1 MNATADSLL
10 LVQGAYDYLVDEITS
25 SRIRTGARLSENRI
39 ASDLGISR
47 TPVREALQ
55 RLEQEG
61 LVRRG
66 SNARFTVAQPTIQEA
81 EEACD
86 LLVLLDTYLARRASE
101 RMSAEQKAEL
111 LGLVQTMTEAAEAGD
126 RDAWAESDIQFH
138 RLLNSIADNALVS
151 ATVKETRRRVQR
163 FWLQAPSMEGRL
175 LACSHEHL
183 DMAQAMIDRDDEAIG
198 KAVEVHVLHM
208 RERVV
213 ELLRVTSV
221 LFG

>member
-1 MNATADSLL
+1 MNATADSLPF
-10 LVQGAYDYLVDEITS
+10 VQGAYDYLVDEITS

-47 TPVREALQ
+47 TPVRGALQ
-55 RLEQEG
+55 LLEQEG

-66 SNARFTVAQPTIQEA
+66 SNARFTGAQPTIQEA

-101 RMSAEQKAEL
+101 RMTDAQKTEL

-126 RDAWAESDIQFH
+126 RDAWAQSDILFH
-138 RLLNSIADNALVS
+138 RLLDSIADNALVS

-163 FWLQAPSMEGRL
+163 FWLQAPSKEGRL

-198 KAVEVHVLHM
+198 RAVEVHVLHM

>member
-1 MNATADSLL
+1 MAVATDSML
-10 LVQGAYDYLVDEITS
+10 LVQSAYDYLVEEITS

-39 ASDLGISR
+39 ATDLGISR

-55 RLEQEG
+55 RLEKEG

-66 SNARFTVAQPTIQEA
+66 GNARFTVAQPTIKEA

-86 LLVLLDTYLARRASE
+86 LLVLLDTFLAKRASE
-101 RMSAEQKAEL
+101 RMNDEQKAQL
-111 LGLVQTMTEAAEAGD
+111 LDLVETMTAAAEAGD
-126 RDAWAESDIQFH
+126 REAWAESDIHFH

-151 ATVKETRRRVQR
+151 ETVKETRRRVQR

-183 DMAQAMIDRDDEAIG
+183 DIAQAMIDRDDNAIAR
-198 KAVEVHVLHM
+198 AVEAHVSHM